1 MKKIEVV
8 AEKFSEVV
16 ALASQ
21 ALHGERICFKV
32 FMQTMKQKATYFLR
46 VFHPEVSK
54 SAAKRLC
61 EIFQNVTRKILGWTP
76 EEFEASK
83 GQAAVFAQTTP
94 ECPRRAIG
102 RRRRRRPRGPSWGHV
117 VDCRWRGAWHVV
129 LHLHEEEAVVEGV

>member
-1 MKKIEVV
+1 MTQTLFIEAEVIIGKDSYLEKHVESFVKKIEVV

-16 ALASQ
+16 TLASQ

-76 EEFEASK
+76 
-83 GQAAVFAQTTP
+83 
-94 ECPRRAIG
+94 
-102 RRRRRRPRGPSWGHV
+102 
-117 VDCRWRGAWHVV
+117 
-129 LHLHEEEAVVEGV
+129 

>member
-1 MKKIEVV
+1 MKTIEVV

-16 ALASQ
+16 ALASE

-46 VFHPEVSK
+46 VFPPEVSK

-83 GQAAVFAQTTP
+83 GQAALHP
-94 ECPRRAIG
+94 EDG
-102 RRRRRRPRGPSWGHV
+102 GH
-117 VDCRWRGAWHVV
+117 DESDLFDEAPM
-129 LHLHEEEAVVEGV
+129 LHLASWLGGNARTKQPGRESRHSCNSFFRK